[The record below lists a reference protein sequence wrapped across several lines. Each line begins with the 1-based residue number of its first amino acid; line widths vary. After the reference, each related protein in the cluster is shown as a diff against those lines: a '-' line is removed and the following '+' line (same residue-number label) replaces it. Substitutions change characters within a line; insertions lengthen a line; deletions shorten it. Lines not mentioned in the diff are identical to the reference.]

1 MTEFLTNAD
10 MLKQL
15 KDDNFKLRSSNIVF
29 KVKTSVVLHSSL
41 KQVTAISSLLNLT
54 NTIP

>member
-15 KDDNFKLRSSNIVF
+15 KDDNFKLRSSNIAF